1 MCALFGRSSLPID
14 SVFAENSTESYK
26 RKLLKIENCK
36 KSKKKYLLDFNKSEI
51 ESAERWKR

>member
-1 MCALFGRSSLPID
+1 MCALFGRSNLPID

-51 ESAERWKR
+51 ESAER